1 MSESIIDVV
10 EKILKEVNYKQ
21 NPYFTTLHSGEM
33 SKEDFVETQIQ
44 FYDAVIF
51 FSRPMAA
58 VAAKIPTPQLRVEI
72 VRNVWE
78 EHGEGESN
86 SVHGV
91 TFLEFLNQLDGV
103 SKEDIN
109 QRKLW
114 PEVRIFNT
122 SLSGACVLDHYL
134 VGVGVMGIIER
145 MFSDISGIIGRGIV
159 ARGFLPEQHLTHYT
173 THEKL
178 DIRHSKDFFDVL
190 TPSWDSNPRSRYFIE
205 QGLSMGAVLFN
216 ELYRGLC
223 ENRHRRWMQ
232 DYTDPYTFD
241 ECYEI

>member
-1 MSESIIDVV
+1 MNEPVLEVV
-10 EKILKEVNYKQ
+10 EKVLADVNYTE
-21 NPYFTTLHSGEM
+21 NTYFKTLHSGEL

-44 FYDAVIF
+44 FFNAVVF

-78 EHGEGESN
+78 EHGEGEAR

-91 TFLEFLNQLDGV
+91 TFLEFLSRLDNITREEV
-103 SKEDIN
+103 D

-122 SLSGACVLDHYL
+122 TLSGVCVLDHYL

-159 ARGFLPEQHLTHYT
+159 SRGFLTEDRLTHYT
-173 THEKL
+173 THEEL

-190 TPSWDSNPRSRYFIE
+190 TPSWEANPRSRYFIE
-205 QGLSMGAVLFN
+205 QGLTMGAVLFN
-216 ELYRGLC
+216 NLYRGLY
-223 ENRHRRWMQ
+223 EARQRRW
-232 DYTDPYTFD
+232 TREFTGPHTLD
-241 ECYEI
+241 ESHEV